1 MTEKMTFEQLQEKV
15 YRVER
20 YNRKLEERETD
31 NE

>member
-20 YNRKLEERETD
+20 YNRKLEERETA